1 MFGSIAATQT
11 SSFGAFSTSSS
22 SLFSNPTSSS
32 NVPNIGWPQPSY
44 TTSSLGTTQLFQSNP
59 PPFSTTLGAPSLSI
73 GGGGGPNYTA
83 GYQSNTLNQFPEIQ
97 QIKEAFNLQGSSC
110 RFRYIFYNASTM
122 AASFNQ
128 QVPQG
133 MDPTLWEQ
141 LQKNNPDPSRLV
153 PVQLSGFDELQTR
166 MQQQSMRVQEH
177 LQAMTGIEKILS
189 ECSDIEKTQCAVKLT
204 EFRNRHYTLFR
215 RLVQFIGR
223 VWCLLSRGRALRAE
237 ETQMKEALEALQRR
251 VSSPGELHDKLADL
265 MELFRTSISV
275 RKFQDVYKQTSLRKE
290 SLEGIYRVINKQQEG
305 LDLLLQ
311 VTYQL
316 ENDLN
321 VLADG
326 LQSLGPTMST
336 SHYRLG

>member
-1 MFGSIAATQT
+1 
-11 SSFGAFSTSSS
+11 
-22 SLFSNPTSSS
+22 
-32 NVPNIGWPQPSY
+32 
-44 TTSSLGTTQLFQSNP
+44 
-59 PPFSTTLGAPSLSI
+59 
-73 GGGGGPNYTA
+73 
-83 GYQSNTLNQFPEIQ
+83 
-97 QIKEAFNLQGSSC
+97 
-110 RFRYIFYNASTM
+110 M

-133 MDPTLWEQ
+133 MDPNLWEQ

-290 SLEGIYRVINKQQEG
+290 SLEGICRVINKQQEG

-326 LQSLGPTMST
+326 LQSLAPTMST